1 MRRFYLRVPTLVV
14 VIYLIVGIFVAADR
28 NYLSNVDSFERF
40 LSAILAVLVWWMLLL
55 GIDLHVDI

>member
-28 NYLSNVDSFERF
+28 NYLSNVDSFKRF
-40 LSAILAVLVWWMLLL
+40 LSAILAVLFWWMLLL